1 MSNEKKPLIFEVS
14 QSNFEDLV
22 VHNSL
27 HLPVLVE
34 FMGVWSSPC
43 IKTADAIAKLATE
56 FAGEFIFAKIDI
68 DEQDELK
75 QQFSITNVPTLV
87 VFKGGCEV
95 QREEGELQAE
105 ALRILL
111 KYYGVFRKSDELR
124 TQARQK
130 HTDGDTQAA
139 IILLTEAIS
148 SDPSNTRVVLDMVQI
163 FLDIGEI
170 EQAQALFERLPE
182 SAQKSDIGLSISS
195 QLNFIRLA
203 QNTAGMATLQAQILK
218 SSDDHQAHFDL
229 AICLFSQH
237 DIEQGMEN
245 LFFIQENNPDF
256 KEGAAKEMI
265 GLICNM
271 LANTNPKESGVY
283 RRRLANLN

>member
-1 MSNEKKPLIFEVS
+1 MKKPD
-14 QSNFEDLV
+14 Q
-22 VHNSL
+22 
-27 HLPVLVE
+27 
-34 FMGVWSSPC
+34 
-43 IKTADAIAKLATE
+43 
-56 FAGEFIFAKIDI
+56 
-68 DEQDELK
+68 
-75 QQFSITNVPTLV
+75 
-87 VFKGGCEV
+87 
-95 QREEGELQAE
+95 
-105 ALRILL
+105 LR
-111 KYYGVFRKSDELR
+111 K
-124 TQARQK
+124 QAREQHLSGNTK
-130 HTDGDTQAA
+130 DA

-148 SDPSNTRVVLDMVQI
+148 SDPSNVLVALDMVQI

-265 GLICNM
+265 GLKQSLCLFY
-271 LANTNPKESGVY
+271 LANI
-283 RRRLANLN
+283 